1 MLTSETPEVGGGRE
15 GALYDRLKGLDLIL
29 RSTGVIKFLIR
40 MDNMIR
46 LDVLHDHKTV

>member
-29 RSTGVIKFLIR
+29 RSTFIKFLIR